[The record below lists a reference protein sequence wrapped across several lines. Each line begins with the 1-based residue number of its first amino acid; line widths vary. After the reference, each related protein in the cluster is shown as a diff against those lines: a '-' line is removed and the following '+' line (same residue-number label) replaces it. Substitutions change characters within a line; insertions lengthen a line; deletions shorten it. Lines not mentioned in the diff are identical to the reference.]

1 MRTKYLAPA
10 LATLILFL
18 GQTNTTDTYATAP
31 APTVDIGTSMA
42 ALTSIIV
49 AIIPLFV
56 LIAVIKMLFRTFEKV
71 NYTRT
76 NNIAMKLLN
85 AAALIMMLGQTDSNV
100 DMGSAIAS
108 ISYIITAVLPILVL
122 VLVLKMLFR
131 TFEKVNYAKIKAKL
145 ASGLATMLLLLGQ
158 TNTTNPWSTNLDV
171 WNTITSVVVIT
182 LPFLVLIVVL
192 RSIFRAFSKE
202 W

>member
-1 MRTKYLAPA
+1 MAPA